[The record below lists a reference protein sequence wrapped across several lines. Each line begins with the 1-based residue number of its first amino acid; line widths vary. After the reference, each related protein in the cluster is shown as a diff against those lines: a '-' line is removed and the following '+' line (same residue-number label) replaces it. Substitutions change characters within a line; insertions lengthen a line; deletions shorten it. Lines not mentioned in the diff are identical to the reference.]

1 MSCLISNIY
10 AINNDEMRSIGGD
23 FYPVEDKQGGVLY
36 LNFLKNNSDD
46 INISKIYIWVKKEP
60 NQSVGYISYCIS
72 ADGDFLFDYKIETYV
87 GNRRYGPTSL
97 RREMCSDPCP
107 VRNDIEKIELVIQKN
122 HNYETPFPSVSLI
135 NLSLNGL
142 SFLNDS
148 PLVSTLSANSDHRT
162 IRQYMDEAGP
172 IITVTEGKNLS
183 YIISL
188 SKNKKIRLLDGVYH
202 GPIDQIKI
210 DNISIEGVPEAII
223 TGIANNAILTWHDS
237 VNVSIANISF
247 KNSLGGIFLEDCSE
261 FIISNIRINDFGVQN
276 ALSLKNTNNNSIKGI
291 CIYSNDMGTTG
302 ILMDN
307 SHDNNI
313 SNNNIQVKNALYYL
327 QNNSC
332 RNTIYDRNLGKI
344 FDNIEVIDEYNGI
357 FSINN
362 ISSSIII
369 SHSNNTWAGGD
380 IHPCY

>member
-1 MSCLISNIY
+1 MCL
-10 AINNDEMRSIGGD
+10 
-23 FYPVEDKQGGVLY
+23 
-36 LNFLKNNSDD
+36 
-46 INISKIYIWVKKEP
+46 
-60 NQSVGYISYCIS
+60 
-72 ADGDFLFDYKIETYV
+72 
-87 GNRRYGPTSL
+87 
-97 RREMCSDPCP
+97 DPCP
-107 VRNDIEKIELVIQKN
+107 VRNDIEKVELVIQKN
-122 HNYETPFPSVSLI
+122 HNYDIPFPSVSLI

-172 IITVTEGKNLS
+172 IITITEGKNLS

-210 DNISIEGVPEAII
+210 DNVSIEGVPEAII

-362 ISSSIII
+362 ISSSMII